1 MWLQIIDNNER
12 ELFNEDVNT
21 RHRFLFGVHIS
32 KDPEGIEGN
41 VQLAC
46 GTIRKK
52 KYERVERVENRRQVP
67 DEQIEGNPQAFD
79 DEQIENNVRDNG

>member
-1 MWLQIIDNNER
+1 MCGCKNSTENNER
-12 ELFNEDVNT
+12 ELYNEDVNT
-21 RHRFLFGVHIS
+21 RHRFLFGVHVS

-52 KYERVERVENRRQVP
+52 RYERVPPVE
-67 DEQIEGNPQAFD
+67 EQPAQQIGDSSQA
-79 DEQIENNVRDNG
+79 VDNG

>member
-1 MWLQIIDNNER
+1 M
-12 ELFNEDVNT
+12 NT

-41 VQLAC
+41 VQIAL

-52 KYERVERVENRRQVP
+52 KYERVPSVINTGNDQQQQQQQQQL
-67 DEQIEGNPQAFD
+67 QITPE
-79 DEQIENNVRDNG
+79 DN